1 MKTIYRRRNAIPD
14 VKRGNLEIAA
24 AGLCAALYA
33 VSNVAFAAV
42 PTPWGIG
49 QFRPGVI
56 IPALFAVLFGP
67 WVGAIGASLGTQLSS
82 MYLPTGLGPIGSLVS
97 GVPGNF
103 FGFYLLG
110 WLVRRKKNWT
120 GFLQG
125 SLVGLIVGNLAAASG
140 VMFWLTLIVP
150 RWATWALV
158 TKIGVILGLTL
169 FWFATMLP
177 FVLILVP
184 ILIRG
189 VKPVNRLMSLGAIR
203 ISPDLMKFSSYSA
216 VPIFAIFVLLS
227 IDNGLSSTVFYAVPV
242 IYREA
247 VILLLGLSAV
257 FVLAYGIIVRRI
269 FNGTFERQEFKA

>member
-1 MKTIYRRRNAIPD
+1 MKTIYRRRGATPD

-24 AGLCAALYA
+24 AALCAALYA

-42 PTPWGIG
+42 PTPWGVG

-82 MYLPTGLGPIGSLVS
+82 MFLPTGLGPIGSLVS

-103 FGFYLLG
+103 IGFYLLG
-110 WLVRRKKNWT
+110 WLVRRKRNWT

-150 RWATWALV
+150 SWAAWALA
-158 TKIGVILGLTL
+158 TKMGVILGFTL

-184 ILIRG
+184 ILMRG
-189 VKPVNRLMSLGAIR
+189 VKPLNRLMGLGAIR
-203 ISPDLMKFSSYSA
+203 ISPDSMKFSSYSA
-216 VPIFAIFVLLS
+216 VPIFAVFALLS
-227 IDNGLSSTVFYAVPV
+227 IDNGLASTVFYAVPA

-247 VILLLGLSAV
+247 VILLLGLSAA
-257 FVLAYGIIVRRI
+257 FVLAYGIVVRRI
-269 FNGTFERQEFKA
+269 FKGTFEPQELKA